1 MLPSR
6 PIRSSL
12 TSVLARVSI
21 AEAAITFTLRTSLPP
36 LAALPFPRCPPAVT
50 EEFAPPAV
58 KIERSDRGEKVDL
71 CYMSFCGQARPSL
84 FQSQSARTHSI
95 VKMVT
100 ITKYSRLAFILA
112 LATIGGQLGAQVDL
126 PTAESDT
133 GQEVETTPS
142 PDLTPQGPV
151 QIRPDE
157 GSPVAGTEVS
167 MPEFDIGRHLE
178 LSGSLNGGY
187 DDNVNLTPS
196 GSPSWYANP
205 NANFRYRFGS
215 ARLAMDL
222 LIGGGIN
229 YYFDHPGG
237 RDYDP
242 LLFLEFSLA
251 YKVSLRLTLN
261 LSTSSAYE
269 AQPEFGT
276 ALSSTR
282 RLGNYFRSANRL
294 SAHYLLSHRLSSIT
308 GYSLSALEY
317 ESSTASGHDRL
328 EHAFSEQLRYL
339 WMPTTTV
346 SGEYRFSINESSNAA
361 KESTTQSIIAGLE
374 QSFSP
379 RFKAGLYSGVQ
390 FRSGNNGDRISPY
403 VETTLEYELESQAR
417 AASRRSGG
425 STYVIWTNRYSIEES
440 DLQQGAGR
448 ETFRTNLQLNYA
460 MTARVTASLG
470 LIYFHGDNQTSNPT
484 SSRSLGGSSTE
495 NTFDITPSV
504 RYAITRH
511 WAVNV
516 GYRYTEVGRGSG
528 AVALEPLQSVGSYT
542 RNRYFAGMTISF

>member
-1 MLPSR
+1 M
-6 PIRSSL
+6 
-12 TSVLARVSI
+12 A
-21 AEAAITFTLRTSLPP
+21 
-36 LAALPFPRCPPAVT
+36 
-50 EEFAPPAV
+50 
-58 KIERSDRGEKVDL
+58 
-71 CYMSFCGQARPSL
+71 
-84 FQSQSARTHSI
+84 SARRRFI
-95 VKMVT
+95 IEIVT
-100 ITKYSRLAFILA
+100 ITKHPRIALILLAVLA
-112 LATIGGQLGAQVDL
+112 LAGQLEAQIDL
-126 PTAESDT
+126 PAPDVPAPGSEDEQQTETA
-133 GQEVETTPS
+133 PS
-142 PDLTPQGPV
+142 PELNPGAPV

-157 GSPVAGTEVS
+157 GSPVAGTEIIT
-167 MPEFDIGRHLE
+167 PEFNIGRHLH

-187 DDNVNLTPS
+187 DDNVNLTPT

-205 NANFRYRFGS
+205 TANFRYLFGS
-215 ARLAMDL
+215 ARPAMDL
-222 LIGGGIN
+222 LVGGGIN

-237 RDYDP
+237 RYYDP
-242 LLFLEFSLA
+242 IVYLQLSLA
-251 YKVSLRLTLN
+251 YKVTARLTLD

-269 AQPEFGT
+269 SQPELGT
-276 ALSSTR
+276 PLSANF
-282 RLGNYFRSANRL
+282 RLGNYLRSENNL
-294 SAHYLLSHRLSSIT
+294 SAHYQLSHRLSSIT

-317 ESSTASGHDRL
+317 ENPAASGHDRL
-328 EHAFSEQLRYL
+328 EQAFSEQLRYL

-361 KESTTQSIIAGLE
+361 KESTTQSLIAGLE

-379 RFKAGLYSGVQ
+379 RFKAGLHSGVQ

-516 GYRYTEVGRGSG
+516 GYRYT
-528 AVALEPLQSVGSYT
+528 
-542 RNRYFAGMTISF
+542 